1 MLLKSAAEGLE
12 NEIKDKNSFCTHVHE
27 DSTDSEDE
35 RFCAKAKKRMPYDDI
50 VRKAA
55 QDVMYKK
62 MFAKKQASDRQI
74 PIKKPSN
81 VHDLE
86 KQMLDDLSD
95 LLSDKDSLSSE
106 EEDKGARKARN
117 NSVSSGSDFSLWFFS
132 VIIN

>member
-1 MLLKSAAEGLE
+1 VALRAVLLKSAAEGLE
-12 NEIKDKNSFCTHVHE
+12 KEIKDKNSFCTHVHE

-74 PIKKPSN
+74 PITKKPSN

-106 EEDKGARKARN
+106 EECKGANKARN
-117 NSVSSGSDFSLWFFS
+117 NSVSSGSDFSL
-132 VIIN
+132 